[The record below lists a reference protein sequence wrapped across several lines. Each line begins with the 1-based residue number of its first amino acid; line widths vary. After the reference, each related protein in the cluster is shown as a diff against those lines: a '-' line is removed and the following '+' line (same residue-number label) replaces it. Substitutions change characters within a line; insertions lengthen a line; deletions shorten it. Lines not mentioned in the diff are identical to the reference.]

1 MEKVLGN
8 IFEKRKQFL
17 SYGLSAYLMV
27 VLVNLLH
34 YAPQDIFLSLNSGPA
49 LNKIMLFVLASV
61 SIGVLEIKSSL
72 NIRRINIFISCLVLL
87 IAVYKSMSFFLALGL
102 LLLAL
107 VLFIFFK
114 FKGETLSFLCLFT
127 VVGAIPRLLTLVD
140 SNFNDAALGFHAV
153 DLTTTRFYTLIWPVI
168 LAVIVSAVL
177 ILLFVQLPVKDYLEK
192 HKKIVWWAVLSL
204 SIVYVFYLCV
214 VVYYKVKTIEVS
226 TFDIG
231 IFSQMFERMNTDW
244 TPITTLERDRVLSH
258 FAVHVSPIFY
268 VMLPVYK
275 IFPYVETLDILQVL
289 VAFSAIIP
297 LKLLLT
303 KLKLSQLTNILIVA
317 WFVLFPVITTAGGTH
332 LHENCFLTALIFWL
346 FYFIVS
352 ERKLGIIGS
361 TLLLLLVKEDAFIY
375 VISIGSYF
383 LLQKRFTLSKTTKVR
398 ILLADIILPLVYF
411 VFAMYLLS
419 VYGEGGMVSRFDTY
433 LQNGE
438 SGLLMVLKNLLTHP
452 EYVVSTIFTAKRLG
466 YLFLM
471 LAPLCFLP
479 LVQRSWENYLL
490 ALPLVVINL
499 LPNWPY
505 QYDIGFQY
513 SYGSAALL
521 FLMAILSLE
530 ELYLRKILQEKF
542 VVLTVAIGI
551 VVSGILLHQLTH
563 KWSFNIGYYHQNKQ
577 NFDDIQSTLENLP
590 AESSVVAEHPYTSV
604 LKKHQKLY
612 DIFYHNGQKV
622 DSSIDFVVIPRKS
635 KDTSELYVELIKQYE
650 SLGYKESKY
659 SSNEIFILEKPQ

>member
-34 YAPQDIFLSLNSGPA
+34 YAPQDIFLALNSGPA
-49 LNKIMLFVLASV
+49 LNKIMLFVLASI
-61 SIGVLEIKSSL
+61 SIGVLEMKSSL

-102 LLLAL
+102 LLLTL
-107 VLFIFFK
+107 LLFVFFK
-114 FKGETLSFLCLFT
+114 FKGETLSFLYLFT

-275 IFPYVETLDILQVL
+275 LFPYVETLDILQVL

-438 SGLLMVLKNLLTHP
+438 SGLFMVLKNLLTHP
-452 EYVVSTIFTAKRLG
+452 EYVISTIFTARRLG

-530 ELYLRKILQEKF
+530 ELYLQKILQEKF

-551 VVSGILLHQLTH
+551 VVSGILLYQLTH

-577 NFDDIQSTLENLP
+577 NFDDIRSTLESLP

>member
-1 MEKVLGN
+1 MEKVLGH

-34 YAPQDIFLSLNSGPA
+34 YAPQDIFLALNSGPA

-61 SIGVLEIKSSL
+61 SIGVLEMKTSL
-72 NIRRINIFISCLVLL
+72 NIRRVNIFISCLVLL

-102 LLLAL
+102 LLLTL
-107 VLFIFFK
+107 LLFVFFK
-114 FKGETLSFLCLFT
+114 FKGETLSFLYLFT
-127 VVGAIPRLLTLVD
+127 IVGAIPRLLTLVD
-140 SNFNDAALGFHAV
+140 SNFNDTALGFHAV

-177 ILLFVQLPVKDYLEK
+177 ILLFVQLPVKDFLEK

-375 VISIGSYF
+375 VISIGAYF

-452 EYVVSTIFTAKRLG
+452 EYVISTIFTAKRLG

-530 ELYLRKILQEKF
+530 ELYLHKILQEKF

-577 NFDDIQSTLENLP
+577 NFDDIRSTLESLP

>member
-17 SYGLSAYLMV
+17 SYGLGAYLIV
-27 VLVNLLH
+27 ILLHLLH
-34 YAPQDIFLSLNSGPA
+34 YAPQDIFLSLNSGPVFD
-49 LNKIMLFVLASV
+49 KILIFLIAAIFIWVV
-61 SIGVLEIKSSL
+61 EIKSSL
-72 NIRRINIFISCLVLL
+72 NIRRINILISCLVLFF
-87 IAVYKSMSFFLALGL
+87 AVYKSISFFLALGI

-107 VLFIFFK
+107 LLFVFFK
-114 FKGETLSFLCLFT
+114 FKGETLSFLYLFT
-127 VVGAIPRLLTLVD
+127 VVGTLPRLLTLVD
-140 SNFNDAALGFHAV
+140 SNFNDTALGFHAV
-153 DLTTTRFYTLIWPVI
+153 DLTTTRFYILIWPVV

-177 ILLFVQLPVKDYLEK
+177 ILLFVQLPVKEFLEK

-204 SIVYVFYLCV
+204 SIIYVLYLCA
-214 VVYYKVKTIEVS
+214 VVYYKVKTIEVT

-268 VMLPVYK
+268 VMLPFYK
-275 IFPYVETLDILQVL
+275 LFPYIETLDILQVL

-297 LKLLLT
+297 LKLLLP
-303 KLKLSQLTNILIVA
+303 KFKLSKLTNILTVA
-317 WFVLFPVITTAGGTH
+317 WFVLFPVITTSGGTH

-352 ERKLGIIGS
+352 EQKLGIIGS

-375 VISIGSYF
+375 VISIGAYF
-383 LLQKRFTLSKTTKVR
+383 LLQKRFTLSKATKVR
-398 ILLADIILPLVYF
+398 ILLADIVLPIVYF
-411 VFAMYLLS
+411 MFAMYLLS
-419 VYGEGGMVSRFDTY
+419 AYGEGGMVSRFDTY

-438 SGLLMVLKNLLTHP
+438 SGLFMVLKNLLTHP
-452 EYVVSTIFTAKRLG
+452 EYVISTIFTAKRLG

-479 LVQRSWENYLL
+479 LVQRNWENYIL

-513 SYGSAALL
+513 SYGSGALL
-521 FLMAILSLE
+521 FIMALLALEDLKEHKLMKEKMVISVIFVGIIFSGTFLHRLTHNWSSNIAYYQQNKDKYDAIRYGLE
-530 ELYLRKILQEKF
+530 ILPEDASIVAEGGYTPALRKHR
-542 VVLTVAIGI
+542 A
-551 VVSGILLHQLTH
+551 
-563 KWSFNIGYYHQNKQ
+563 
-577 NFDDIQSTLENLP
+577 
-590 AESSVVAEHPYTSV
+590 
-604 LKKHQKLY
+604 LY
-612 DIFYHNGQKV
+612 DIFYHNQRKA
-622 DSSIDFVVIPRKS
+622 DPSIDYVVIPREQKG
-635 KDTSELYVELIKQYE
+635 KNDVYDPLITSYE
-650 SLGYKESKY
+650 TLGYKESKY
-659 SSNEIFILEKPQ
+659 ATKELFILEKPE

>member
-1 MEKVLGN
+1 MEKVLGH

-34 YAPQDIFLSLNSGPA
+34 YAPQDIFLALNSGPA

-61 SIGVLEIKSSL
+61 SIGVLEMKTSL
-72 NIRRINIFISCLVLL
+72 NIRRVNIFISCLVLL

-102 LLLAL
+102 LLLTL
-107 VLFIFFK
+107 LLFVFFK
-114 FKGETLSFLCLFT
+114 FKGETLSFLYLFT
-127 VVGAIPRLLTLVD
+127 IVGAIPRLLTLVD
-140 SNFNDAALGFHAV
+140 SNFNDTALGFHAV

-177 ILLFVQLPVKDYLEK
+177 ILLFVQLPVKDFLEK

-275 IFPYVETLDILQVL
+275 IFPFVETLDILQVL

-375 VISIGSYF
+375 VISIGAYF

-452 EYVVSTIFTAKRLG
+452 EYVISTIFTAKRLG

-530 ELYLRKILQEKF
+530 ELYLHKILQEKF

-577 NFDDIQSTLENLP
+577 NFDGIRSTLESLP

>member
-1 MEKVLGN
+1 MEKVLGH

-34 YAPQDIFLSLNSGPA
+34 YAPQDIFLALNSGPA

-61 SIGVLEIKSSL
+61 SIGVLEMKTSL
-72 NIRRINIFISCLVLL
+72 NIRRVNIFISCLVLL

-102 LLLAL
+102 LLLTL
-107 VLFIFFK
+107 LLFVFFK
-114 FKGETLSFLCLFT
+114 FKGETLSFLYLFT
-127 VVGAIPRLLTLVD
+127 IVGAIPRLLTLVD
-140 SNFNDAALGFHAV
+140 SNFNDTALGFHAV

-177 ILLFVQLPVKDYLEK
+177 ILLFVQLPVKDFLEK

-258 FAVHVSPIFY
+258 FAVHVSPLFY

-275 IFPYVETLDILQVL
+275 IFPFVETLDILQVL

-375 VISIGSYF
+375 VISIGAYF

-452 EYVVSTIFTAKRLG
+452 EYVISTIFTAKRLG

-530 ELYLRKILQEKF
+530 ELYLHKILQEKF

-577 NFDDIQSTLENLP
+577 NFDDIRSTLESLP

>member
-114 FKGETLSFLCLFT
+114 FKGETLSFLYLFT

-275 IFPYVETLDILQVL
+275 LFPYVETLDILQVL

-650 SLGYKESKY
+650 NLGYKESKY

>member
-34 YAPQDIFLSLNSGPA
+34 YAPQDIFLFLNSGPA

-61 SIGVLEIKSSL
+61 SIGVLEMKSSL

-114 FKGETLSFLCLFT
+114 FKGETLSFLYLFT
-127 VVGAIPRLLTLVD
+127 IVGAIPRLLTLVD

-153 DLTTTRFYTLIWPVI
+153 DLMATRFYTLIWPVI

-275 IFPYVETLDILQVL
+275 LFPYVETLDILQVL

-438 SGLLMVLKNLLTHP
+438 SGLFMVLKNLLTHP

-530 ELYLRKILQEKF
+530 ELYLHKILQEKF

-577 NFDDIQSTLENLP
+577 NFDDIRFTLESLP

-604 LKKHQKLY
+604 LKKHQKLF

>member
-34 YAPQDIFLSLNSGPA
+34 YAPQDIFLALNSGPA
-49 LNKIMLFVLASV
+49 LNKIMLFVLASI
-61 SIGVLEIKSSL
+61 SIGVLEMKSSL

-102 LLLAL
+102 LLLTL
-107 VLFIFFK
+107 LLFVFFK
-114 FKGETLSFLCLFT
+114 FKGETLSFLYLFT

-153 DLTTTRFYTLIWPVI
+153 DLTTTRFYTFIWPVI
-168 LAVIVSAVL
+168 LALIVSAVL
-177 ILLFVQLPVKDYLEK
+177 ILLFVQLPVKDFLEK
-192 HKKIVWWAVLSL
+192 HKKIVWWVVLSL

-275 IFPYVETLDILQVL
+275 LFPYVETLDILQVL

-297 LKLLLT
+297 LRLLLT
-303 KLKLSQLTNILIVA
+303 KLKLSQLTNILTVA

-398 ILLADIILPLVYF
+398 ILLVDIILPLVYF
-411 VFAMYLLS
+411 MFAMYLLS
-419 VYGEGGMVSRFDTY
+419 AYGEGGMVSRFDTY

-438 SGLLMVLKNLLTHP
+438 SGLFMVLKNLLTHP
-452 EYVVSTIFTAKRLG
+452 EYAISTIFTARRLG

-499 LPNWPY
+499 LPNWLY

-530 ELYLRKILQEKF
+530 ELYLHKILQEKF

-551 VVSGILLHQLTH
+551 VVSGILLHQLTD

-577 NFDDIQSTLENLP
+577 HFDDIRSTLESLP

-650 SLGYKESKY
+650 NLGYKESKY

>member
-1 MEKVLGN
+1 MEKVLGH

-34 YAPQDIFLSLNSGPA
+34 YAPQDIFLALNSGPA

-61 SIGVLEIKSSL
+61 SIGVLEMKTSL
-72 NIRRINIFISCLVLL
+72 NIRRVNIFISCLVLL

-102 LLLAL
+102 LLLTL
-107 VLFIFFK
+107 LLFVFFK
-114 FKGETLSFLCLFT
+114 FKGETLSFLYLFT
-127 VVGAIPRLLTLVD
+127 IVGAIPRLLTLVD
-140 SNFNDAALGFHAV
+140 SNFNDTALGFHAV

-177 ILLFVQLPVKDYLEK
+177 ILLFVQLPVKDFLEK

-275 IFPYVETLDILQVL
+275 IFPFVETLDILQVL

-375 VISIGSYF
+375 VISIGAYF

-499 LPNWPY
+499 LPNWSY

-530 ELYLRKILQEKF
+530 ELYLHKILQEKF

-577 NFDDIQSTLENLP
+577 NFDDIRSTLESLP

>member
-102 LLLAL
+102 LLLTL
-107 VLFIFFK
+107 LLFVFFK
-114 FKGETLSFLCLFT
+114 FKGETLSFLYLFT

>member
-17 SYGLSAYLMV
+17 SYGLGAYLIV
-27 VLVNLLH
+27 ILLHLLH
-34 YAPQDIFLSLNSGPA
+34 YAPQDIFLSLNSGPVFD
-49 LNKIMLFVLASV
+49 KILVFLIAAIF
-61 SIGVLEIKSSL
+61 IGVVEIKSSL
-72 NIRRINIFISCLVLL
+72 NIRRINILISCLVLFF
-87 IAVYKSMSFFLALGL
+87 AVYKSISFFLTLGILLMAL
-102 LLLAL
+102 LLFA
-107 VLFIFFK
+107 FFK
-114 FKGETLSFLCLFT
+114 LKGESLSFLYLFT
-127 VVGAIPRLLTLVD
+127 IVGAIPRLLTLVD

-153 DLTTTRFYTLIWPVI
+153 DLTTTRFYTLIWPII
-168 LAVIVSAVL
+168 LAVILSAVL
-177 ILLFVQLPVKDYLEK
+177 IFLFVQLPVKEFLEE
-192 HKKIVWWAVLSL
+192 HKKLVWLAVLSL
-204 SIVYVFYLCV
+204 SIAYVLYLCV

-268 VMLPVYK
+268 LMLPFYK
-275 IFPYVETLDILQVL
+275 LFPYVETLDILQVL

-297 LKLLLT
+297 LKLLLP
-303 KLKLSQLTNILIVA
+303 KFKLSKLTNILIVA
-317 WFVLFPVITTAGGTH
+317 WFVLFPVMTTAGGTH

-375 VISIGSYF
+375 VISIGAYF
-383 LLQKRFTLSKTTKVR
+383 LLQKRFILSKTTRLR
-398 ILLADIILPLVYF
+398 ILLVDIILPIVYF
-411 VFAMYLLS
+411 MFAMYLLS

-438 SGLLMVLKNLLTHP
+438 SGLFMVLKNLLTHP
-452 EYVVSTIFTAKRLG
+452 EYVISTIFTAKRLG

-479 LVQRSWENYLL
+479 LVQRNWENYIL

-521 FLMAILSLE
+521 FLMALLSLE
-530 ELYLRKILQEKF
+530 ELQINKILQEKF
-542 VVLTVAIGI
+542 VVLTVVVGI
-551 VVSGILLHQLTH
+551 VVSGMLLHQLTH

-577 NFDDIQSTLENLP
+577 NFDDIRYTLESLP

-604 LKKHQKLY
+604 LRKHQKLY

-650 SLGYKESKY
+650 SLGYKESSY

>member
-114 FKGETLSFLCLFT
+114 FKGETLSFLYLFT

-275 IFPYVETLDILQVL
+275 LFPYVETLDILQVL

-346 FYFIVS
+346 FYFIIS

>member
-17 SYGLSAYLMV
+17 SYGLGAYLIV
-27 VLVNLLH
+27 ILLNLLH
-34 YAPQDIFLSLNSGPA
+34 YAPQDLFLSLNSGPVFD
-49 LNKIMLFVLASV
+49 KILVFLIAAVF
-61 SIGVLEIKSSL
+61 IGVVEIKSSL
-72 NIRRINIFISCLVLL
+72 NIRRINILISCLALFF
-87 IAVYKSMSFFLALGL
+87 AVYKSISFFLAIGL
-102 LLLAL
+102 LLLAV
-107 VLFIFFK
+107 VLFVFFK
-114 FKGETLSFLCLFT
+114 FKGETLSFLYLFT
-127 VVGAIPRLLTLVD
+127 VVGTLPRLLTLVD
-140 SNFNDAALGFHAV
+140 SNFNDTALGFHAV
-153 DLTTTRFYTLIWPVI
+153 DLTTTRFYTLIWPVV

-177 ILLFVQLPVKDYLEK
+177 ILLFVQLPVKEFLEK

-204 SIVYVFYLCV
+204 SIIYVLYLCV
-214 VVYYKVKTIEVS
+214 VVYYKVKTIEVT

-268 VMLPVYK
+268 LMLPFYK
-275 IFPYVETLDILQVL
+275 LFPYVETLDILQVL

-297 LKLLLT
+297 LKLLLP
-303 KLKLSQLTNILIVA
+303 KFKLSKLTNILTVA
-317 WFVLFPVITTAGGTH
+317 WFVLFPVITTSGGTH

-352 ERKLGIIGS
+352 EQKLGIIGS

-375 VISIGSYF
+375 VISIGTYF

-398 ILLADIILPLVYF
+398 ILLADIVLPIVYF
-411 VFAMYLLS
+411 MFAMYLLS
-419 VYGEGGMVSRFDTY
+419 AYGEGGMVSRFDTY

-452 EYVVSTIFTAKRLG
+452 EYVISTIFTAKRLG

-521 FLMAILSLE
+521 FLMTLLSLE
-530 ELYLRKILQEKF
+530 ELQIHKILQEKLI
-542 VVLTVAIGI
+542 VLTVTIGI

-563 KWSFNIGYYHQNKQ
+563 KWNFNIGYYHQNKQ
-577 NFDDIQSTLENLP
+577 NFDNIKYTLESLP
-590 AESSVVAEHPYTSV
+590 SESSVVAEHPYTPI
-604 LKKHQKLY
+604 LRKHQKLY

-635 KDTSELYVELIKQYE
+635 KDTSELYVELVKQYE
-650 SLGYKESKY
+650 QLGYKESSY
-659 SSNEIFILEKPQ
+659 SSDEIFILEKPQ

>member
-1 MEKVLGN
+1 MEKVLGH

-34 YAPQDIFLSLNSGPA
+34 YAPQDIFLALNSGPA

-61 SIGVLEIKSSL
+61 SIGVLEMKTSL
-72 NIRRINIFISCLVLL
+72 NIRRVNIFISCLVLL

-102 LLLAL
+102 LLLTL
-107 VLFIFFK
+107 LLFVFFK
-114 FKGETLSFLCLFT
+114 FKGETLSFLYLVT
-127 VVGAIPRLLTLVD
+127 IVGAIPRLLTLVD
-140 SNFNDAALGFHAV
+140 SNFNDTALGFHAV

-177 ILLFVQLPVKDYLEK
+177 ILLFVQLPVKDFLEK

-275 IFPYVETLDILQVL
+275 IFAFVETLDILQVL

-375 VISIGSYF
+375 VISIGAYF

-452 EYVVSTIFTAKRLG
+452 EYVISTIFTAKRLG

-530 ELYLRKILQEKF
+530 ELYLHKILQEKF

-577 NFDDIQSTLENLP
+577 NFDDIRSTLESLP

>member
-1 MEKVLGN
+1 MEKVLGH

-34 YAPQDIFLSLNSGPA
+34 YAPQDIFLALNSGPA

-61 SIGVLEIKSSL
+61 SIGVLEMKTSL
-72 NIRRINIFISCLVLL
+72 NIRRVNIFISCLVLL

-102 LLLAL
+102 LLLTL
-107 VLFIFFK
+107 LLFVFFK
-114 FKGETLSFLCLFT
+114 FKGEALSFLYLFT
-127 VVGAIPRLLTLVD
+127 IVGAIPRLLTLVD
-140 SNFNDAALGFHAV
+140 SNFNDTALGFHAV

-177 ILLFVQLPVKDYLEK
+177 ILLFVQLPVKDFLEK

-275 IFPYVETLDILQVL
+275 IFPFVETLDILQVL

-375 VISIGSYF
+375 VISIGAYF

-452 EYVVSTIFTAKRLG
+452 EYVISTIFTAKRLG

-530 ELYLRKILQEKF
+530 ELYLHKILQEKF

-577 NFDDIQSTLENLP
+577 NFDDIRSTLESLP

>member
-34 YAPQDIFLSLNSGPA
+34 YAPQDIFLALNSGPA
-49 LNKIMLFVLASV
+49 LNKIMLFVLASI
-61 SIGVLEIKSSL
+61 SIGVLEMKSSL

-102 LLLAL
+102 LLLTL
-107 VLFIFFK
+107 LLFVFFK
-114 FKGETLSFLCLFT
+114 FKGETLSFLYLFT

-153 DLTTTRFYTLIWPVI
+153 DLTTTRFYTFIWPVI
-168 LAVIVSAVL
+168 LALIVSAVL
-177 ILLFVQLPVKDYLEK
+177 ILLFVQLPVKDFLEK
-192 HKKIVWWAVLSL
+192 HKKIVWWVVLSL

-275 IFPYVETLDILQVL
+275 LFPYVETLDILQVL

-297 LKLLLT
+297 LRLLLT
-303 KLKLSQLTNILIVA
+303 KLKLSQLTNILTVA

-398 ILLADIILPLVYF
+398 ILLVDIILPLVYF
-411 VFAMYLLS
+411 MFAMYLLS
-419 VYGEGGMVSRFDTY
+419 AYGEGGMVSRFDTY

-438 SGLLMVLKNLLTHP
+438 SGLFMVLKNLLTHP
-452 EYVVSTIFTAKRLG
+452 EYAISIIFTARRLG

-530 ELYLRKILQEKF
+530 ELYLHKILQEKF

-577 NFDDIQSTLENLP
+577 NFDDIRSTLESLP

-650 SLGYKESKY
+650 NLGYKESKY

>member
-34 YAPQDIFLSLNSGPA
+34 YAPQDIFLALNSGPA
-49 LNKIMLFVLASV
+49 LNKIMLFVLASI
-61 SIGVLEIKSSL
+61 SIGVLEMKSSL

-102 LLLAL
+102 LLLTL
-107 VLFIFFK
+107 LLFVFFK
-114 FKGETLSFLCLFT
+114 FKGETLSFLYLFT

-153 DLTTTRFYTLIWPVI
+153 DLTTTRFYTFIWPVI
-168 LAVIVSAVL
+168 LALIVSAVL
-177 ILLFVQLPVKDYLEK
+177 ILLFVQLPVKDFLEK
-192 HKKIVWWAVLSL
+192 HKKIVWWVVLSL

-275 IFPYVETLDILQVL
+275 LFPYVETLDILQVL

-438 SGLLMVLKNLLTHP
+438 SGLFMVLKNLLTHP
-452 EYVVSTIFTAKRLG
+452 EYVISTIFTARRLG

-530 ELYLRKILQEKF
+530 ELYLQKILQEKF

-551 VVSGILLHQLTH
+551 VVSGILLYQLTH

-577 NFDDIQSTLENLP
+577 NFDDIRSTLESLP

-650 SLGYKESKY
+650 NLGYKESKY

>member
-1 MEKVLGN
+1 MEKVLGH

-34 YAPQDIFLSLNSGPA
+34 YAPQDIFLALNSGPA

-61 SIGVLEIKSSL
+61 SIGVLEMKTSL
-72 NIRRINIFISCLVLL
+72 NIRRVNIFISCLVLL

-102 LLLAL
+102 LLLTL
-107 VLFIFFK
+107 LLFVFFK
-114 FKGETLSFLCLFT
+114 FKGETLSFLYLFT
-127 VVGAIPRLLTLVD
+127 IVGAIPRLLTLVD
-140 SNFNDAALGFHAV
+140 SNFNDTALGFHAV

-177 ILLFVQLPVKDYLEK
+177 ILLFVQLPVKDFLEK

-244 TPITTLERDRVLSH
+244 TLITTLERDRVLSH

-275 IFPYVETLDILQVL
+275 IFPFVETLDILQVL

-375 VISIGSYF
+375 VISIGAYF

-452 EYVVSTIFTAKRLG
+452 EYVISTIFTAKRLG

-530 ELYLRKILQEKF
+530 ELYLHKILQEKF

-577 NFDDIQSTLENLP
+577 NFDDIRSTLESLP

>member
-1 MEKVLGN
+1 MEKVLGH

-34 YAPQDIFLSLNSGPA
+34 YAPQDIFLALNSGPA

-61 SIGVLEIKSSL
+61 SIGVLEMKTSL
-72 NIRRINIFISCLVLL
+72 NIRRVNIFISCLVLL

-114 FKGETLSFLCLFT
+114 FKGETLSFLYLFT
-127 VVGAIPRLLTLVD
+127 IVGAIPRLLTLVD
-140 SNFNDAALGFHAV
+140 SNFNDTALGFHAV

-177 ILLFVQLPVKDYLEK
+177 ILLFVQLPVKDFLEK

-275 IFPYVETLDILQVL
+275 IFPFVETLDILQVL

-375 VISIGSYF
+375 VISIGAYF

-452 EYVVSTIFTAKRLG
+452 EYVISTIFTAKRLG

-530 ELYLRKILQEKF
+530 ELYLHKILQEKF

-577 NFDDIQSTLENLP
+577 NFDDIRSTLESLP

>member
-1 MEKVLGN
+1 MEKVLGH

-34 YAPQDIFLSLNSGPA
+34 YAPQDIFLALNSGPA

-61 SIGVLEIKSSL
+61 SIGVLEMKTSL
-72 NIRRINIFISCLVLL
+72 NIRRVNIFISCLVLL

-102 LLLAL
+102 LLLTL
-107 VLFIFFK
+107 LLFVFFK
-114 FKGETLSFLCLFT
+114 FKGETLSFLYLFT
-127 VVGAIPRLLTLVD
+127 IVGAIPRLLTLVD
-140 SNFNDAALGFHAV
+140 SNFNDTALGFHAV

-177 ILLFVQLPVKDYLEK
+177 ILLFVQLPVKDFLEK

-275 IFPYVETLDILQVL
+275 IFPFVETLDILQVL

-361 TLLLLLVKEDAFIY
+361 TLLLLLVKEDVFIY
-375 VISIGSYF
+375 VISIGAYF

-452 EYVVSTIFTAKRLG
+452 EYVISTIFTAKRLG

-530 ELYLRKILQEKF
+530 ELYLHKILQEKF

-577 NFDDIQSTLENLP
+577 NFDDIRSTLESLP

>member
-114 FKGETLSFLCLFT
+114 FKGETLSFLYLFT

-275 IFPYVETLDILQVL
+275 LFPYVETLDILQVL

-577 NFDDIQSTLENLP
+577 NFDDIRSTLESLP

-650 SLGYKESKY
+650 NLGYKESKY

>member
-114 FKGETLSFLCLFT
+114 FKGETLSFLYLFT

-521 FLMAILSLE
+521 FLMAILSRRALSSQDSA
-530 ELYLRKILQEKF
+530 RKICSSYCSDRYCC
-542 VVLTVAIGI
+542 VWHPLT
-551 VVSGILLHQLTH
+551 
-563 KWSFNIGYYHQNKQ
+563 
-577 NFDDIQSTLENLP
+577 P
-590 AESSVVAEHPYTSV
+590 
-604 LKKHQKLY
+604 
-612 DIFYHNGQKV
+612 
-622 DSSIDFVVIPRKS
+622 IDA
-635 KDTSELYVELIKQYE
+635 
-650 SLGYKESKY
+650 
-659 SSNEIFILEKPQ
+659 

>member
-34 YAPQDIFLSLNSGPA
+34 YAPQDIFLSLNSRPA

-61 SIGVLEIKSSL
+61 SIGVLEMKSSL

-114 FKGETLSFLCLFT
+114 FKGETLSFLYLFT
-127 VVGAIPRLLTLVD
+127 IVGAIPRLLTLVD
-140 SNFNDAALGFHAV
+140 TNFNDAALGFHAV

-177 ILLFVQLPVKDYLEK
+177 ILLFVQLPVKDFLEK

-275 IFPYVETLDILQVL
+275 LFPYVETLDILQVL

-297 LKLLLT
+297 LRLLLT
-303 KLKLSQLTNILIVA
+303 KLKLSQLTNILTVA

>member
-1 MEKVLGN
+1 MEKVLGH

-114 FKGETLSFLCLFT
+114 FKGETLSFLYLFT

>member
-27 VLVNLLH
+27 VLVYLFL

-114 FKGETLSFLCLFT
+114 FKGETLSFLYLFT

>member
-17 SYGLSAYLMV
+17 SYGLGAYLIV
-27 VLVNLLH
+27 ILLHLLH
-34 YAPQDIFLSLNSGPA
+34 YAPQDIFLSLNSGPVFD
-49 LNKIMLFVLASV
+49 KILVFLIAAIF
-61 SIGVLEIKSSL
+61 IGVVEIKSSL
-72 NIRRINIFISCLVLL
+72 NIRRINILISCLVLFF
-87 IAVYKSMSFFLALGL
+87 AVYKSISFFLALGL

-107 VLFIFFK
+107 LLFVFFK
-114 FKGETLSFLCLFT
+114 LKGESLSFLYLFT
-127 VVGAIPRLLTLVD
+127 IVGAIPRLLTLVD

-153 DLTTTRFYTLIWPVI
+153 DLTTTRLYTLIWPII
-168 LAVIVSAVL
+168 LAVILSAVL
-177 ILLFVQLPVKDYLEK
+177 IFIFVQLPVKEFLEE
-192 HKKIVWWAVLSL
+192 HKKLVWLAVLSL
-204 SIVYVFYLCV
+204 SIAYVLYLCV

-268 VMLPVYK
+268 LMLPFYK
-275 IFPYVETLDILQVL
+275 LFPYVETLDILQVL

-297 LKLLLT
+297 LKLLLP
-303 KLKLSQLTNILIVA
+303 KFKLSKLTNILIVA

-375 VISIGSYF
+375 VISIGAYF
-383 LLQKRFTLSKTTKVR
+383 LLQKRFILSKTTRLR
-398 ILLADIILPLVYF
+398 ILLVDIVLPIVYF
-411 VFAMYLLS
+411 MFAMY
-419 VYGEGGMVSRFDTY
+419 
-433 LQNGE
+433 
-438 SGLLMVLKNLLTHP
+438 LLTHP
-452 EYVVSTIFTAKRLG
+452 EYVISTIFTAKRLG

-479 LVQRSWENYLL
+479 LVQRNWENYIL

-521 FLMAILSLE
+521 FLMALLSLE
-530 ELYLRKILQEKF
+530 ELQINKILQEKF
-542 VVLTVAIGI
+542 VVLTVVVGI
-551 VVSGILLHQLTH
+551 VVSGMLLHQLTH

-577 NFDDIQSTLENLP
+577 NFDDIRYTLESLP

-604 LKKHQKLY
+604 LRKHQKLY
-612 DIFYHNGQKV
+612 DIFYHKGQKV

-650 SLGYKESKY
+650 SLGYKESSY

>member
-8 IFEKRKQFL
+8 IFEKRKRFL

-114 FKGETLSFLCLFT
+114 FKGETLSFLYLFT

-275 IFPYVETLDILQVL
+275 LFPYVETLDILQVL

-297 LKLLLT
+297 LRLLLT
-303 KLKLSQLTNILIVA
+303 KLKLSQLTNILTVA

-352 ERKLGIIGS
+352 EQKLGIIGS

-383 LLQKRFTLSKTTKVR
+383 ILQKRFTLSKTTKVR

-438 SGLLMVLKNLLTHP
+438 SGLFMVLKNLLTHP

-530 ELYLRKILQEKF
+530 ELYLHKILQEKF

-577 NFDDIQSTLENLP
+577 NFDDIRFTLESLP

-650 SLGYKESKY
+650 NLGYKESKY

>member
-34 YAPQDIFLSLNSGPA
+34 YAPQDIFLALNSGPA
-49 LNKIMLFVLASV
+49 LNKIMLFVLASI
-61 SIGVLEIKSSL
+61 SIGVLEMKSSL

-114 FKGETLSFLCLFT
+114 FKGETLSFLYLFT

-275 IFPYVETLDILQVL
+275 LFPYVETLDILQVL

-438 SGLLMVLKNLLTHP
+438 SGLFMVLKNLLTHP
-452 EYVVSTIFTAKRLG
+452 EYVISTIFTARRLG

-530 ELYLRKILQEKF
+530 ELYLQKILQEKF

-551 VVSGILLHQLTH
+551 VVSGILLYQLTH

-577 NFDDIQSTLENLP
+577 NFDDIRSTLESLP

>member
-1 MEKVLGN
+1 M
-8 IFEKRKQFL
+8 
-17 SYGLSAYLMV
+17 
-27 VLVNLLH
+27 
-34 YAPQDIFLSLNSGPA
+34 
-49 LNKIMLFVLASV
+49 
-61 SIGVLEIKSSL
+61 
-72 NIRRINIFISCLVLL
+72 
-87 IAVYKSMSFFLALGL
+87 
-102 LLLAL
+102 
-107 VLFIFFK
+107 
-114 FKGETLSFLCLFT
+114 FT

-153 DLTTTRFYTLIWPVI
+153 DLTTTRFYTFIWPVI
-168 LAVIVSAVL
+168 LALIVSAVL

-275 IFPYVETLDILQVL
+275 LFPYVETLDILQVL

-297 LKLLLT
+297 LRLLLT
-303 KLKLSQLTNILIVA
+303 KLKLSQLTNILTVA

-604 LKKHQKLY
+604 LKKHQKLQGKQ
-612 DIFYHNGQKV
+612 DIF
-622 DSSIDFVVIPRKS
+622 FCF
-635 KDTSELYVELIKQYE
+635 L
-650 SLGYKESKY
+650 
-659 SSNEIFILEKPQ
+659 F

>member
-34 YAPQDIFLSLNSGPA
+34 YAPQDIFLALNSGPA
-49 LNKIMLFVLASV
+49 LNKIMLFVLASI
-61 SIGVLEIKSSL
+61 SIGVLEMKSSL

-102 LLLAL
+102 LLLTL
-107 VLFIFFK
+107 LLFVFFK
-114 FKGETLSFLCLFT
+114 FKGETLSFLYLFT

-153 DLTTTRFYTLIWPVI
+153 DLTTTRFYTFIWPVI
-168 LAVIVSAVL
+168 LALIVSAVL
-177 ILLFVQLPVKDYLEK
+177 ILLFVQLPVKDFLEK
-192 HKKIVWWAVLSL
+192 HKKIVWWVVLSL

-275 IFPYVETLDILQVL
+275 LFPYVETLDILQVL

-297 LKLLLT
+297 LRLLLT
-303 KLKLSQLTNILIVA
+303 KLKLSQLTNILTVA

-352 ERKLGIIGS
+352 EQKLGIIGS

-383 LLQKRFTLSKTTKVR
+383 ILQKRFTLSKTTKVR
-398 ILLADIILPLVYF
+398 ILLVDIILPLVYF
-411 VFAMYLLS
+411 MFAMYLLS
-419 VYGEGGMVSRFDTY
+419 AYGEGGMVSRFDTY

-438 SGLLMVLKNLLTHP
+438 SGLFMVLKNLLTHP
-452 EYVVSTIFTAKRLG
+452 EYVISTIFTARRLG

-530 ELYLRKILQEKF
+530 ELYLQKILQEKF

-577 NFDDIQSTLENLP
+577 NFDDIQSTLESLP

-650 SLGYKESKY
+650 NLGYKESKY

>member
-114 FKGETLSFLCLFT
+114 FKGETLSFLYLFT